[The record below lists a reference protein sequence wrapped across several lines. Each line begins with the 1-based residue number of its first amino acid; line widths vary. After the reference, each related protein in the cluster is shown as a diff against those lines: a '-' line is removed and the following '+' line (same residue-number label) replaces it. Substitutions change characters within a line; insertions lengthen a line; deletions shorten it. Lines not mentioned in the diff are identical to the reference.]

1 MILESNVTTAEGML
15 ILSAGHPINQT
26 VLEKI
31 QNFHLIYGIQEPISV
46 KTG

>member
-1 MILESNVTTAEGML
+1 VEGML
-15 ILSAGHPINQT
+15 ILSPGNPLNRA